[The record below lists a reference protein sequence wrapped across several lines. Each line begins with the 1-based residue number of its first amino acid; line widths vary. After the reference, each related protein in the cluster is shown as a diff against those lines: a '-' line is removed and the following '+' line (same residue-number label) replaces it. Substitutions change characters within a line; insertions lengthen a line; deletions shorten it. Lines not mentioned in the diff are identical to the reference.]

1 MDYHGSLAWCTSTP
15 AEEHRL
21 TLGMNTTGNARYNE
35 INKGGEKRR
44 MTRSNKGGMSG
55 PKNRMQMKWSGG
67 VGRGGEGSSGQR
79 PVEALIKERVGLKER
94 EIFSDSRAVNGKS
107 SCHLV

>member
-1 MDYHGSLAWCTSTP
+1 MEMDYLGRLARCTSR
-15 AEEHRL
+15 AGAEHRL
-21 TLGMNTTGNARYNE
+21 ALGMNTTAERDTMRL
-35 INKGGEKRR
+35 IKKKGR
-44 MTRSNKGGMSG
+44 MTRSDKGGMSG
-55 PKNRMQMKWSGG
+55 PKNRRQMKWSGG
-67 VGRGGEGSSGQR
+67 VGRGGGAGQR